1 VKDFFSVNPRE
12 DLEAD
17 KIRDRNI
24 DRLKLL
30 QQYEQNKH
38 YADPNLTYLKY
49 SEGHEDELQNRL

>member
-30 QQYEQNKH
+30 QQYEQNKY

-49 SEGHEDELQNRL
+49 SEGHEDEL